1 MLFAVP
7 SSAVNSAM
15 DYFTKILALSVRE
28 KLTVY
33 FHKKYLKNM
42 FYYKVIPLFLNVVY
56 FVIKNLCSPCRS
68 ATWTAGS
75 RTLTSD

>member
-28 KLTVY
+28 KLTVH

-42 FYYKVIPLFLNVVY
+42 FYYKVSLSYMNQFIYN
-56 FVIKNLCSPCRS
+56 K
-68 ATWTAGS
+68 
-75 RTLTSD
+75 

>member
-42 FYYKVIPLFLNVVY
+42 FYYKVI
-56 FVIKNLCSPCRS
+56 S
-68 ATWTAGS
+68 
-75 RTLTSD
+75 

>member
-28 KLTVY
+28 KLTMY

-42 FYYKVIPLFLNVVY
+42 FYYKVIPCL
-56 FVIKNLCSPCRS
+56 KNINFNNCDNIRS
-68 ATWTAGS
+68 ATWTVEFKTQTKDS
-75 RTLTSD
+75 PRT

>member
-42 FYYKVIPLFLNVVY
+42 FYYKVIPLSLNIVY
-56 FVIKNLCSPCRS
+56 FVIKNLSPCRS
-68 ATWTAGS
+68 ATWIAGS